1 MGWRAILVVLGAL
14 PCLLQGELLPIR
26 NYTTA
31 DGLAADHVNCI
42 VPDSRGFLWFCTSE
56 GLSRFDGYHFV
67 SYGVREGLAHRNVST
82 LVETRSGGY
91 FVGTALGMARINP
104 GGEGARFTT
113 YAPERDPSQNYVA
126 DLSES
131 RSGKILCATST
142 GLFEWDAASGFHRR
156 QLPLPPGVEIGSIIE
171 GTREAICWDRQDEG
185 NLPVGGKWIGRKTFS
200 LKEWFAGRL
209 GRDVVD

>member
-67 SYGVREGLAHRNVST
+67 SYGVRGGLAHRNVST

-131 RSGKILCATST
+131 RSGKILCATYK
-142 GLFEWDAASGFHRR
+142 GLFEWDPASGFHRQATAPAR
-156 QLPLPPGVEIGSIIE
+156 REWKSATSWR
-171 GTREAICWDRQDEG
+171 TREAICGSARRRGSTCW
-185 NLPVGGKWIGRKTFS
+185 GK
-200 LKEWFAGRL
+200 
-209 GRDVVD
+209 VDSSKLST